1 MKVFRLLSLIVI
13 TAAIS
18 SCGTS
23 EKMTKGQEKALGEE
37 IVTPCSDVDFHTDK
51 ETFRAT
57 GIGTSLDL
65 TTSKR
70 KANLIA
76 ASNLA
81 ASVNQLIKAG
91 IERYAGER
99 QIGDKISFNEKYS
112 DMAKQLV
119 NQELNNISIVCTKTY
134 QKDGRYTSYIAIE
147 VAKTELLNK
156 VSSNI
161 AKKAKDDQDF
171 EAYKFKQSLEKEAYM
186 QDK

>member
-1 MKVFRLLSLIVI
+1 MKVLRLLSILTIS
-13 TAAIS
+13 AAII

-23 EKMTKGQEKALGEE
+23 KKMTKGQEKALGEE
-37 IVTPCSDVDFHTDK
+37 IITPCSDVDFHTDK
-51 ETFRAT
+51 KTFRAT

-76 ASNLA
+76 SANLA
-81 ASVNQLIKAG
+81 ASINQLIKAG

-99 QIGDKISFNEKYS
+99 QIANKVTFNEKYS

-119 NQELNNISIVCTKTY
+119 NQELNNVAIVCSKTY
-134 QKDGRYTSYIAIE
+134 QKDGKYSTYIAVE
-147 VAKTELLNK
+147 VRKDELLNK
-156 VSSNI
+156 ITSNI
-161 AKKAKDDQDF
+161 SKKAQNDQDY
-171 EAYKFKQSLEKEAYM
+171 EAYQFKKALEKEAYM

>member
-1 MKVFRLLSLIVI
+1 MIS
-13 TAAIS
+13 AAMM
-18 SCGTS
+18 SCGS
-23 EKMTKGQEKALGEE
+23 SKQMTKSQEKALGEE
-37 IVTPCSDVDFHTDK
+37 IVTPCSDEEFHTDK

-57 GIGTSLDL
+57 GIGISLDL

-76 ASNLA
+76 SSNLA

-99 QIGDKISFNEKYS
+99 QIADKISFNEKYS

-119 NQELNNISIVCTKTY
+119 NQELNNVSIVCTKTY
-134 QKDGRYTSYIAIE
+134 QKDGKYSTYVAVE
-147 VAKTELLNK
+147 VLKSELLNK

-161 AKKAKDDQDF
+161 SKQAKDDQDY
-171 EAYKFKQSLEKEAYM
+171 EAYKFKEALEKEAYM
-186 QDK
+186 QK